1 MLSAADAQ
9 SRLLPPPPGAP
20 PSAMLPSTGA
30 AAPHAPVGVAPQV
43 AVLSHPPPNPMAAQ
57 AAVLSVPKPAPKKR
71 APKKVCES
79 CQDKKATHGL
89 KPRPGSDLDLSKRWC
104 AACARQQAGE
114 TPAPARTLLRR

>member
-1 MLSAADAQ
+1 MAVS
-9 SRLLPPPPGAP
+9 PPGHVFAFSLMKKMSCP
-20 PSAMLPSTGA
+20 YSKTR
-30 AAPHAPVGVAPQV
+30 HAPVGVAPQV

-57 AAVLSVPKPAPKKR
+57 AAVLAAVPKPAPKKR

-114 TPAPARTLLRR
+114 IPAPARTLLRR